1 MKMFR
6 NSNPQRT
13 YAGSRKTNYQ
23 DYRDLLAEDFNHRCG
38 YTDCRDMWWA
48 GGFQIDHFA
57 PQKPKIKDPVKL
69 AKFADLETE
78 YGNLVYACPQIN
90 RAKSNDWVTDDPE
103 KPRTESMGYYDPCL
117 DFNEYFER
125 TDNGGIMP
133 KTDPIAEYMWRKL
146 KLYLRRYE
154 FFWRLD
160 QLHDRKVELHRLH
173 DLPGLPDVDKKDIEQ
188 AVFNLDKE
196 FTSYLQYLSGN
207 YSQIVR

>member
-1 MKMFR
+1 MKTFR
-6 NSNPQRT
+6 SSSPQRT
-13 YAGSRKTNYQ
+13 YTGLQKSNYQ
-23 DYRDLLAEDFNHRCG
+23 DYREHLAQDFNHRCG

-57 PQKPKIKDPVKL
+57 PQKPKITDAGKL
-69 AKFADLETE
+69 AKFTALESV

-90 RAKSNDWVTDDPE
+90 RAKSNDWATDDPE
-103 KPRTESMGYYDPCL
+103 KPTTESMGYYDPCL

-125 TDNGGIMP
+125 TDSGGIVP
-133 KTDPIAEYMWRKL
+133 KADPVAEYMWRKL

-160 QLHDRKVELHRLH
+160 QLHDRKVELHRLRN
-173 DLPGLPDVDKKDIEQ
+173 LPGIPDAEKRDIVQAIVD
-188 AVFNLDKE
+188 LDDE